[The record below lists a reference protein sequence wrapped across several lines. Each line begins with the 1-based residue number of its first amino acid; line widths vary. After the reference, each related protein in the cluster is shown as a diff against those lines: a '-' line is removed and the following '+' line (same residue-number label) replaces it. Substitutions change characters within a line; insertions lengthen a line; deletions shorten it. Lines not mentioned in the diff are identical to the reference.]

1 MGTEVRD
8 RVASPAP
15 APAELTPSQRA
26 RLDMRH
32 NRFSAATTRN
42 VALGHVQ
49 AALVVVPKDL
59 AFDFLVYC
67 QRNQRPCQ
75 VLEVLDAGNP
85 EPQFAAPGGDIRTDI
100 ARYNVYRNGQLVDQP
115 TDIVDLWRDDLVGF
129 LLGSNTSV
137 DQALNR
143 AGVQTTN
150 YRWVL
155 RTSTPTVP
163 AGRFHGPLSVTMRWL
178 APAEVIKAVQVTSR
192 FPFNHGAPLH
202 IGNPAEIGCD
212 LQNPISG
219 APPGDIPAGLVP
231 VFWAC
236 SMTPLLVA
244 EASRVEFM
252 ITSAPSKLFI
262 TDVMSD
268 TVCIP

>member
-1 MGTEVRD
+1 MALDVRD
-8 RVASPAP
+8 RIP
-15 APAELTPSQRA
+15 PAESGLGLTPAQQA
-26 RLDMRH
+26 RMDMRR
-32 NRFSAATTRN
+32 NRFTAATTRN

-49 AALVVVPKDL
+49 AAVVVVPRDL
-59 AFDFLVYC
+59 AFEFLAYC

-75 VLEVLDAGNP
+75 VLEVLDPGDP
-85 EPQFAAPGGDIRTDI
+85 EPRFAAPGGDIRTDI
-100 ARYNVYRNGQLVDQP
+100 ALYNVYRNGELVDQSR
-115 TDIVDLWRDDLVGF
+115 DIVDLWQDDSVGY

-137 DQALNR
+137 DLALNR

-150 YRWVL
+150 HRWVL

-178 APAEVIKAVQVTSR
+178 TPAEVIKAVQVTSR
-192 FPFNHGAPLH
+192 FPFNHGAPIH
-202 IGNPAEIGCD
+202 IGDPAELGCD
-212 LQNPISG
+212 LQAPMSG
-219 APPGDIPAGLVP
+219 APPGERPAGLVP

-244 EASRVEFM
+244 EASKVDLM

-262 TDVMSD
+262 TDILSEAVS
-268 TVCIP
+268 IP